1 MLSNTPL
8 KISTLI
14 AALSLT
20 GCVETTSSQS
30 TAVEAPE
37 AVATAPA
44 AAATIEDTPIVTANF
59 GSGGGS
65 WEGFGNILFR
75 YAVIEQNN
83 EVYICG
89 AYTGRGSTNIR
100 KLSREVM
107 RQATATSNG
116 QTILRNMRFFKE
128 VSNSHLSTSLVGVE
142 TNCRSTG
149 QSVDAVP
156 LNSIRVQT
164 HEGRYRVRT

>member
-1 MLSNTPL
+1 MFSTTPL
-8 KISTLI
+8 KISAAI

-20 GCVETTSSQS
+20 GCVETTTSQS

-37 AVATAPA
+37 STATAA
-44 AAATIEDTPIVTANF
+44 EATVVDTPVVTANF
-59 GSGGGS
+59 GRGGGN
-65 WEGFGNILFR
+65 WEGFGNILYR

-116 QTILRNMRFFKE
+116 QTIMRNMRFFSE

-149 QSVDAVP
+149 KSVDEVP
-156 LNSIRVQT
+156 LNSIRVET
-164 HEGRYRVRT
+164 RGGRYRVRI